1 MNNRRLLVV
10 LAMILAV
17 VFAVSACSV
26 SETANDDMK
35 ESVVPE
41 KSMEP
46 EATPEST
53 EDPENP
59 EPKVFGMR
67 IENPLEF
74 FRFETTALMGEGGET
89 INPNGML
96 LNIGCEDC
104 QDIFYASKSLTIEQ
118 IAEKLKADFG
128 IEDMLH
134 EENFVRF
141 DLDLDLVR
149 KLEMELD
156 LIAAKKLTVDNEIV
170 NIRIITLVPV
180 EE

>member
-26 SETANDDMK
+26 SETTNDDMK

-46 EATPEST
+46 EATPETT

-89 INPNGML
+89 
-96 LNIGCEDC
+96 
-104 QDIFYASKSLTIEQ
+104 
-118 IAEKLKADFG
+118 
-128 IEDMLH
+128 
-134 EENFVRF
+134 
-141 DLDLDLVR
+141 
-149 KLEMELD
+149 
-156 LIAAKKLTVDNEIV
+156 
-170 NIRIITLVPV
+170 
-180 EE
+180 